1 MYDDGIMRA
10 GLPRV
15 MWGGNFYLGRDDIRF
30 VWQNCSVDRP
40 CYQDSTNVP
49 PLKKTQHP
57 HDFRIASI
65 PKFDKPDL
73 ASAIRSSHDSTW
85 IWIFFLTFG
94 GSWPLTK
101 TCFRS
106 SLDVELGWTL
116 QMTNAPSEY
125 RQYRSYSYGEIRQF
139 VLDAQRLASSLPCGQ
154 ASKKLWNPK
163 DLWWSDGHG
172 GHQQCK
178 LMQSVGFAGSNL
190 LSGVGLRPGRQNLRQ
205 QTVGQTRQL
214 PCCYAMVAKVAA
226 LGITFSAVGL
236 SALAMVE
243 GLDSWVRR
251 SCFGWLLCQAKRHDG
266 M

>member
-1 MYDDGIMRA
+1 MTELFGWSPLLSGFNKRSTPKENTAPTWLSYREH
-10 GLPRV
+10 PK
-15 MWGGNFYLGRDDIRF
+15 IR
-30 VWQNCSVDRP
+30 QTRP
-40 CYQDSTNVP
+40 CIGD
-49 PLKKTQHP
+49 
-57 HDFRIASI
+57 
-65 PKFDKPDL
+65 PKLPWFDLDL
-73 ASAIRSSHDSTW
+73 N
-85 IWIFFLTFG
+85 FFLTFG

>member
-85 IWIFFLTFG
+85 IWFFFGLLEVLGLWPRHVFVAAWMLNLDELCTLSFQMRHPNIDKTDHTVTEKSDNLFLMPREWHPVCLVVKLRKSCEIPKIFG
-94 GSWPLTK
+94 EVMDMGAISNASW
-101 TCFRS
+101 C
-106 SLDVELGWTL
+106 
-116 QMTNAPSEY
+116 N
-125 RQYRSYSYGEIRQF
+125 
-139 VLDAQRLASSLPCGQ
+139 RL
-154 ASKKLWNPK
+154 
-163 DLWWSDGHG
+163 
-172 GHQQCK
+172 
-178 LMQSVGFAGSNL
+178 NL
-190 LSGVGLRPGRQNLRQ
+190 LDPSYCQVSACDR
-205 QTVGQTRQL
+205 
-214 PCCYAMVAKVAA
+214 VAKIS
-226 LGITFSAVGL
+226 GN
-236 SALAMVE
+236 
-243 GLDSWVRR
+243 
-251 SCFGWLLCQAKRHDG
+251 KP
-266 M
+266 